1 MIDAIIQ
8 RLSAEVT
15 AITGRVQGA
24 VEFGALVENGKVP
37 PVTPA
42 AFVIPGGMIGGA
54 ASAAAGAFI
63 QNTEDVVQIVLALR
77 SHDASGARGLDP
89 LKALIDAVLV
99 CLCGW
104 RPAPSAPG
112 VLMLQRGALV
122 SLTAG
127 LILFQIDLSLS
138 NQLRIAR

>member
-8 RLSAEVT
+8 KLSGEV
-15 AITGRVQGA
+15 AVITGRVQGA
-24 VEFGALVENGKVP
+24 LEFGALVEHAKVP

-42 AFVIPGGMIGGA
+42 VFVIPGGMIGGSS
-54 ASAAAGAFI
+54 SAAAGAFI
-63 QNTEDVVQIVLALR
+63 QNTEDVVQVILALR
-77 SHDASGARGLDP
+77 SHDAVGARGLDP
-89 LKALIDAVLV
+89 LKALIDAVLA

-104 RPAPSAPG
+104 RPTPTAPG
-112 VLMLQRGALV
+112 VLVLQRGALV
-122 SLTAG
+122 SLNAG